1 MGSITEMLIRNSCT
15 PVLSHSDVS
24 SAEIETKIRLVT
36 TYVRRVFLEGT
47 TPTGDAVDAIVL
59 LILSNILSRSD
70 LAKKYGTMMME
81 RLGSYSYELAST
93 TMGGANVQSS
103 PTVII
108 KSWHNLAIEILNDL
122 AAEKKYVIRKA
133 NE

>member
-1 MGSITEMLIRNSCT
+1 MGSTTEMLIRNSTT
-15 PVLSHSDVS
+15 PPLDHDDVS
-24 SAEIETKIRLVT
+24 SAEIEAKIRLVT
-36 TYVRRVFLEGT
+36 TYVRRVFFEGGSLPSDAT
-47 TPTGDAVDAIVL
+47 DAVVL
-59 LILSNILSRSD
+59 LIISNILSRSD

-108 KSWHNLAIEILNDL
+108 KSWHNMALEILNDL
-122 AAEKKYVIRKA
+122 SAEKKYVIRKS

>member
-1 MGSITEMLIRNSCT
+1 MGSTTEMLVRNSCS
-15 PVLSHSDVS
+15 PVLSHEDVS
-24 SAEIETKIRLVT
+24 SAEIETKIRLIT
-36 TYVRRVFLEGT
+36 TYVRSVYFENS
-47 TPTGDAVDAIVL
+47 TPPADATDAIVL
-59 LILSNILSRSD
+59 LTLSNILSRSD

-108 KSWHNLAIEILNDL
+108 KSWHNMAIEILQSLSAD
-122 AAEKKYVIRKA
+122 KKYVIRKS

>member
-1 MGSITEMLIRNSCT
+1 MTTTSMLIRNSTT
-15 PVLSHSDVS
+15 PPLDRSDVS
-24 SAEIETKIRLVT
+24 EAEIEAKIRLVT
-36 TYVRRVFLEGT
+36 TYVRNVYFENS
-47 TPTGDAVDAIVL
+47 TPPADATDAIVL
-59 LILSNILSRSD
+59 LTLSNILSRSD

-108 KSWHNLAIEILNDL
+108 KSWHNMAIEILQSLSAD
-122 AAEKKYVIRKA
+122 KKYVIRKS

>member
-1 MGSITEMLIRNSCT
+1 MGSTTEMLIRNSTT
-15 PVLSHSDVS
+15 PPLDHDDVS
-24 SAEIETKIRLVT
+24 SAEIEAKIRLVT
-36 TYVRRVFLEGT
+36 TYVRRVFFEGGSLPSDAT
-47 TPTGDAVDAIVL
+47 DAVVL
-59 LILSNILSRSD
+59 LIISNILSRSD

-103 PTVII
+103 PTAIV
-108 KSWHNLAIEILNDL
+108 KGWHDMALEILNEL
-122 AAEKKYVIRKA
+122 ASTRRFAIRKA